1 MSEWP
6 YTMVVPALVLRD
18 SPGQRQSA
26 RIDFPQPISLGN
38 SFGIE
43 FWFKPDAY
51 PREGATPVLIARLES
66 AKGGAR
72 DLVLRLDG
80 QHITPEFQ
88 NYHGPLSKPPPLQRW
103 THIALLYQAGELRVV
118 YWHEGRALLDEGVKL
133 EDEGYRLRAL
143 VLASENGATHLF
155 AELRLWRPQ
164 RDPNSLA
171 SDRERPLDGNEPGLI
186 GYWKL
191 DEGSGTLMVD
201 LRGNDG
207 LIEGGG
213 YVLDSGLALQL
224 GSVVDIGSH
233 RNSHGYTMQP
243 ADPPPRWKDPPP
255 AAVQNRYLESLERLK
270 NHEQYAAFMES
281 QVQGPLLD
289 TQFKAARDEISAQQA
304 ELEKKKAL
312 LEEARR
318 RTGDEIALRR
328 QEIQQKQQDVVK
340 AIETSQKIHLK
351 DFILQLQDDLTRG
364 RERMLTK
371 YGRVYGLDTISM
383 DVKVIPGV
391 AGIGLHLPDPG
402 LRIDPGRLSTL
413 KLRFKARHAEEEEQ
427 AKWAAVPL
435 VEGSTEDFARRKL
448 SQAGFRIDV
457 VYQEVAD
464 ATQEGR
470 ILAQIYDAKGDQAQL
485 GAVITLIIGQRQ

>member
-1 MSEWP
+1 MTEWA
-6 YTMVVPALVLRD
+6 YTIVVPALVLRD

-26 RIDFPQPISLGN
+26 RIDFPQPLSLGN

-66 AKGGAR
+66 ANGSAR

-103 THIALLYQAGELRVV
+103 THIALLYQAGELRVI

-133 EDEGYRLRAL
+133 EDEGYRLTAL

-171 SDRERPLDGNEPGLI
+171 EYRERPLDGNEPGLI

-201 LRGNDG
+201 FRGNDG

-213 YVLDSGLALQL
+213 YVLDSGLALQM
-224 GSVVDIGSH
+224 GSVVDIGSY
-233 RNSHGYTMQP
+233 RGSYGSRIQP
-243 ADPPPRWKDPPP
+243 ADRPPRWKDPPP
-255 AAVQNRYLESLERLK
+255 AAIQNRYLESLERLK
-270 NHEQYAAFMES
+270 DHEQYAAFMES
-281 QVQGPLLD
+281 KALGPSLD
-289 TQFKAARDEISAQQA
+289 TQFETTRDELATQQA

-318 RTGDEIALRR
+318 RTGEEIGLRR

-340 AIETSQKIHLK
+340 AIESSQKIHLK
-351 DFILQLQDDLTRG
+351 DFILQVQDDLTRG
-364 RERMLTK
+364 RNRIRTE
-371 YGRVYGLDTISM
+371 YGRVYGMDSISM

-402 LRIDPGRLSTL
+402 LHIDPGRLSTL
-413 KLRFKARHAEEEEQ
+413 KLRFRAGQAEEEEK
-427 AKWAAVPL
+427 AKWAEVPL

-448 SQAGFRIDV
+448 SQAGFRVDV
-457 VYQEVAD
+457 VYQEVVD

-470 ILAQIYDAKGDQAQL
+470 ILGQIYDGKGDQAQL
-485 GAVITLIIGQRQ
+485 GTVITLIIGQRQ